1 MFKFLIF
8 IATIFL
14 VVGFYIE
21 KENLESKE
29 EKTTPSD
36 DKLANIE
43 NRINEIEEILYSF
56 EDRVNENKLKKED
69 IYELEKFKL
78 TQDNISDDYEL
89 KDKGVSIDYNEDKF
103 SIINSLVN
111 GDINLTEACD
121 ILGMNKGEVLLLRNL
136 YIESKNWE

>member
-8 IATIFL
+8 ISMIFL
-14 VVGFYIE
+14 ALGFYIE
-21 KENLESKE
+21 KENLRSKE
-29 EKTTPSD
+29 EKITPSN

-56 EDRVNENKLKKED
+56 EDRVNEDKLEKED
-69 IYELEKFKL
+69 IYDIEKFKL
-78 TQDNISDDYEL
+78 TEDNISDDEEL
-89 KDKGVSIDYNEDKF
+89 KDEAVSIEYNVDKF

-136 YIESKNWE
+136 YMESKN

>member
-8 IATIFL
+8 ISMIFL
-14 VVGFYIE
+14 ALGFYIE
-21 KENLESKE
+21 KENLRSKE
-29 EKTTPSD
+29 EKTTPSN

-56 EDRVNENKLKKED
+56 EDRVNEDKLEKED
-69 IYELEKFKL
+69 IYDIEKFKL
-78 TQDNISDDYEL
+78 TEDNISDNEEL
-89 KDKGVSIDYNEDKF
+89 KDEAVSIEYNVDKF

-136 YIESKNWE
+136 YMESKN

>member
-1 MFKFLIF
+1 MFKLLIF
-8 IATIFL
+8 ISMIFL
-14 VVGFYIE
+14 ALGFYIE

-69 IYELEKFKL
+69 IYDIEKFKL
-78 TQDNISDDYEL
+78 TEDNISDDEEL
-89 KDKGVSIDYNEDKF
+89 KDEAVSIEYNVDKF

-136 YIESKNWE
+136 YMESKNWE

>member
-14 VVGFYIE
+14 ALGFYIE
-21 KENLESKE
+21 KENFESKK
-29 EKTTPSD
+29 EKIIPSD

-69 IYELEKFKL
+69 IYDIEKFKL
-78 TQDNISDDYEL
+78 TEDNISDDYEL

-136 YIESKNWE
+136 YIESKN

>member
-1 MFKFLIF
+1 M
-8 IATIFL
+8 IFL
-14 VVGFYIE
+14 ALGFYIE
-21 KENLESKE
+21 KENLRSKE
-29 EKTTPSD
+29 EKTTPSN

-56 EDRVNENKLKKED
+56 EDRVNEDKLEKED
-69 IYELEKFKL
+69 IYDIEKFKL
-78 TQDNISDDYEL
+78 TEDNISDNEEL
-89 KDKGVSIDYNEDKF
+89 KDEAVSIEYNVDKF

-136 YIESKNWE
+136 YMESKN

>member
-8 IATIFL
+8 IGTIFL
-14 VVGFYIE
+14 ALGFYIE

-29 EKTTPSD
+29 EKTPSSD

-69 IYELEKFKL
+69 IYDIEKFKL
-78 TQDNISDDYEL
+78 TQDNISDDEVL
-89 KDKGVSIDYNEDKF
+89 KNKGVPIDYNEDKF

>member
-8 IATIFL
+8 IGTIFL
-14 VVGFYIE
+14 ALGFYIE

-29 EKTTPSD
+29 EKTPSSD

-69 IYELEKFKL
+69 IYDIEKFKL
-78 TQDNISDDYEL
+78 TQDNISDDEVL
-89 KDKGVSIDYNEDKF
+89 KNKGVPIDYNEDKF

-136 YIESKNWE
+136 YIESKN

>member
-1 MFKFLIF
+1 M
-8 IATIFL
+8 IFL
-14 VVGFYIE
+14 ALGFYIE
-21 KENLESKE
+21 KENLRSKE
-29 EKTTPSD
+29 EKITPSN

-56 EDRVNENKLKKED
+56 EDRVNEDKLEKED
-69 IYELEKFKL
+69 IYDIEKFKL
-78 TQDNISDDYEL
+78 TEDNISDNEEL
-89 KDKGVSIDYNEDKF
+89 KDEAVSIEYNVDKF

-136 YIESKNWE
+136 YMESKN

>member
-8 IATIFL
+8 IGTIFL
-14 VVGFYIE
+14 ALGFYIE

-43 NRINEIEEILYSF
+43 NRINEIEGILYSF

-69 IYELEKFKL
+69 IYDIEKFKL
-78 TQDNISDDYEL
+78 TQDNISDDEVL
-89 KDKGVSIDYNEDKF
+89 KNKGVPIDYNEDKF

-136 YIESKNWE
+136 YIESKN

>member
-8 IATIFL
+8 ISMIFL
-14 VVGFYIE
+14 ALGFYIE
-21 KENLESKE
+21 KENLRSKE
-29 EKTTPSD
+29 EKITPSN

-56 EDRVNENKLKKED
+56 EDRVNEDKLEKED
-69 IYELEKFKL
+69 IYDIEKFKL
-78 TQDNISDDYEL
+78 TEDNISDDEEL
-89 KDKGVSIDYNEDKF
+89 KDEAVSIEYNVDKF

-136 YIESKNWE
+136 YMESKNWE

>member
-8 IATIFL
+8 ISMIFL
-14 VVGFYIE
+14 ALGFYIE
-21 KENLESKE
+21 KENLRSKE
-29 EKTTPSD
+29 EKTTPSN

-56 EDRVNENKLKKED
+56 EDRVNEDKLEKED
-69 IYELEKFKL
+69 IYDIEKFKL
-78 TQDNISDDYEL
+78 TEDNISDNEEL
-89 KDKGVSIDYNEDKF
+89 KDEAVSIEYNVDKF

-136 YIESKNWE
+136 YMESKNWE

>member
-8 IATIFL
+8 IGTIFL
-14 VVGFYIE
+14 ALGFYIE

-69 IYELEKFKL
+69 IYDIEKFKL
-78 TQDNISDDYEL
+78 TQDNISDDEVL
-89 KDKGVSIDYNEDKF
+89 KNKGVPIDYNEDKF

-136 YIESKNWE
+136 YIESKN